1 MAEKICPTCGKSNP
15 EEAFLCQFCGASL
28 GAEEALPDWLS
39 ALRTPSTPPAGGEG
53 GEADLPDWL
62 KDIRSQSEAERGTPL
77 DWFAS
82 EGGEGQE
89 ETPLP
94 DWLSGLTGAETPP
107 EGEKEPLPWELP
119 AEPTAAPPESAVPA
133 PSAEEGD
140 WLSGLRDWQI
150 PAEETPEIPPE
161 AGFSL
166 PEAPEEEVTPQEAV
180 PDEMA
185 AFFASLESQAAP
197 SEPSAEEEALP
208 WMAGFGAE
216 ETASAEQPA
225 GEEVPPWLAGAGFGT
240 EETAP
245 AEQPAGEE
253 VPSWLA
259 GAGVGAEETAPAEQP
274 AGEELPPWL
283 AGAGVVEEETAPAEQ
298 PAGEELPPWL
308 AGAGVVEEETVPAEQ
323 PAGEELPPW
332 LAGAG
337 VVEEETAPAEQPAGE
352 EMLPWMAETPTGEV
366 SPEVP
371 AVPEWVSDEGFE
383 KFRAEHEQP
392 APAPAEEG
400 ALPDWLT
407 TFGQM
412 EEKPEEISAGPVSPF
427 VDESLPEWLSGVQ
440 PPPEPAGPVVPP
452 LIEAEEQ
459 PAPVEGEVPFQVE
472 LPEWLGSAPEEGV
485 EGAEEAPVVEEE
497 APAEALAPA
506 ELPAWVEEMRPL
518 EAVLPSQTMVEEGEQ
533 VLEESGP
540 LKGLVGVIAGEEIV
554 SRYRKPP
561 AYSVRLKVSERQ
573 RSNAAL
579 LENVLALEAK
589 PREVVAE
596 TSRAPQVILR
606 VILALLLVL
615 SLLTMLAPSFALTN
629 VNPAAVP
636 GLEAFYQRVNSLPE
650 NAPVLLAVEYEPSHT
665 AEMRFASGALLRHL
679 MDRNARLFIVS
690 TVVGGP
696 VLADAM
702 VREAALA
709 RPQYGVS
716 ERTVNLGYLAGGTT
730 SLLEFAQNP
739 RRAAPSALDTALTG
753 VGAWDRPAAQGVKG
767 IQDFVLVIVL
777 TDSPEVGRAWVE
789 QVQPLLGS
797 VPLMMIASA
806 QAEPMLAPYLG
817 SAQVQGLVSGL
828 RGGAGYERLM
838 SAGGEAT
845 RFWGAYQSGVLMA
858 LVLFLF
864 GIAISALS
872 GRGGRSRRRK
882 A

>member
-1 MAEKICPTCGKSNP
+1 MAEKFCPTCGKSNP
-15 EEAFLCQFCGASL
+15 EDAFICQFCGARL
-28 GAEEALPDWLS
+28 EAEDLPDWLS
-39 ALRTPSTPPAGGEG
+39 ALRTPSAPSG
-53 GEADLPDWL
+53 GEAGGGKDLPDWL
-62 KDIRSQSEAERGTPL
+62 KEIRSQSEAERGTPL
-77 DWFAS
+77 DLFAP
-82 EGGEGQE
+82 EGGEE
-89 ETPLP
+89 EAPIP
-94 DWLSGLTGAETPP
+94 DWLSGLSGGETPSAGAE
-107 EGEKEPLPWELP
+107 EPLPWEIP
-119 AEPTAAPPESAVPA
+119 AEPAATPPESPAPA

-140 WLSGLRDWQI
+140 WLSGLREWQT
-150 PAEETPEIPPE
+150 PAEEVPEIPPE

-166 PEAPEEEVTPQEAV
+166 PEQPEEEFTPREAI
-180 PDEMA
+180 PDDMA
-185 AFFASLESQAAP
+185 AFFASLGAQTAP
-197 SEPSAEEEALP
+197 
-208 WMAGFGAE
+208 
-216 ETASAEQPA
+216 AEQPA
-225 GEEVPPWLAGAGFGT
+225 GEELPPWVAGFGA

-253 VPSWLA
+253 LPLWLA
-259 GAGVGAEETAPAEQP
+259 GAGFGAEETTPAGQPAGEELPPWLAGFGAEETAPAEQP

-283 AGAGVVEEETAPAEQ
+283 AGAGFGAEETAPAEQPGGEELPPWVAGFGAEETAPAEQSGGEELPPWMTGFGAEETAPAEQ
-298 PAGEELPPWL
+298 PAGEELPPW
-308 AGAGVVEEETVPAEQ
+308 
-323 PAGEELPPW
+323 
-332 LAGAG
+332 
-337 VVEEETAPAEQPAGE
+337 
-352 EMLPWMAETPTGEV
+352 MAETPSAEET
-366 SPEVP
+366 PEAP
-371 AVPEWVSDEGFE
+371 AVPEWVSDEGFA

-412 EEKPEEISAGPVSPF
+412 EEKPEEIPAEPVSPF
-427 VDESLPEWLSGVQ
+427 VDESLPEWLSGVK

-452 LIEAEEQ
+452 LIETEEQ
-459 PAPVEGEVPFQVE
+459 PAPVEGEVPFAVE
-472 LPEWLGSAPEEGV
+472 LPEWLGTAPEET
-485 EGAEEAPVVEEE
+485 AEMAEQAAAVEEE
-497 APAEALAPA
+497 TPAESLAPA

-518 EAVLPSQTMVEEGEQ
+518 EAVLPSQTMVEDGEQ
-533 VLEESGP
+533 RLEEAGP

-573 RSNAAL
+573 RANAAL

-596 TSRAPQVILR
+596 ASRAPQVILR

-615 SLLTMLAPSFALTN
+615 SLLTMLAPSFTITEM
-629 VNPAAVP
+629 NPAAVP
-636 GLEAFYQRVNSLPE
+636 GLQAFYQRVNALPE
-650 NAPVLLAVEYEPSHT
+650 NAPVLLAVEYEPSHN
-665 AEMRFASGALLRHL
+665 AEMRFASSALLRHL

-696 VLADAM
+696 VLADEL

-709 RPQYGVS
+709 RPQYVVS
-716 ERTVNLGYLAGGTT
+716 ERALNLGYLAGGTT

-753 VGAWDRPAAQGVKG
+753 VGAWDRPVAQGVNS

-797 VPLMMIASA
+797 VPLMMITSA

-838 SAGGEAT
+838 SAGGEAS
-845 RFWGAYQSGVLMA
+845 RFWGAYQSAVLMG
-858 LVLFLF
+858 LILFLF
-864 GIAISALS
+864 GIVISALS
-872 GRGGRSRRRK
+872 GGSKRSGRRK